1 MKKKLKG
8 PKTKTDPA
16 TIVTKIKRTFRDDI
30 CNIIRRGALLQQAK
44 YQIEHGVWLTWLET
58 NFNWDEEM
66 AQRAMSVA
74 KFAAKYDTVSA
85 LNLTKGV
92 LYGLAAG
99 GFPDKVV
106 KAVLKEA
113 TSVPV
118 KIERLYEITRKR
130 RPQWREA
137 ARGFNDSPKGQ

>member
-1 MKKKLKG
+1 MKKKSKA
-8 PKTKTDPA
+8 PKAKTAKPRDLA

-30 CNIIRRGALLQQAK
+30 CNIIRRGELLQQAK
-44 YQIEHGVWLTWLET
+44 DQIEHDGWLTWVET
-58 NFNWDEEM
+58 NFNWDEET

-74 KFAAKYDTVSA
+74 KFAAEYDTASA

-92 LYGLAAG
+92 LYGLASG

-113 TSVPV
+113 TSGP
-118 KIERLYEITRKR
+118 IRTERLYEITRKR
-130 RPQWREA
+130 Q
-137 ARGFNDSPKGQ
+137 PKSLMCF

>member
-1 MKKKLKG
+1 MKKKSKT
-8 PKTKTDPA
+8 PKAKAVKARPRDLA

-30 CNIIRRGALLQQAK
+30 CNIIRRGEFLQQAK
-44 YQIEHGVWLTWLET
+44 DQIEHGEWATWLET

-66 AQRAMSVA
+66 AQRAISVA

-99 GFPDKVV
+99 GFPDKIV
-106 KAVLKEA
+106 KTVLNEA
-113 TSVPV
+113 TSGPIKV
-118 KIERLYEITRKR
+118 ERLYEITRKR
-130 RPQWREA
+130 QPRRSQLA
-137 ARGFNDSPKGQ
+137 F

>member
-1 MKKKLKG
+1 MKKKSKA
-8 PKTKTDPA
+8 PKAKAEPRDLA
-16 TIVTKIKRTFRDDI
+16 TIVTNIKRTFRDDI
-30 CNIIRRGALLQQAK
+30 SNIIRRGELLQLAK
-44 YQIEHGVWLTWLET
+44 GKIEDGEWLTWLEA

-66 AQRAMSVA
+66 AQRATSVA

-99 GFPDKVV
+99 GFPDKIV
-106 KAVLKEA
+106 KTVLKEA
-113 TSVPV
+113 TSEPI

-130 RPQWREA
+130 
-137 ARGFNDSPKGQ
+137 

>member
-1 MKKKLKG
+1 MKKKSK
-8 PKTKTDPA
+8 PKANAEARDLA
-16 TIVTKIKRTFRDDI
+16 TIVIKIKRTFRDDI
-30 CNIIRRGALLQQAK
+30 CNIIRRGELLQQGK
-44 YQIEHGVWLTWLET
+44 DQIEDGWLTWLET

-74 KFAAKYDTVSA
+74 KFAARYDTVSA

-99 GFPDKVV
+99 GFPDKIV

-113 TSVPV
+113 TSGPIR
-118 KIERLYEITRKR
+118 IERLYEITRKR
-130 RPQWREA
+130 QPEQRR
-137 ARGFNDSPKGQ
+137 S

>member
-1 MKKKLKG
+1 MNKKSKALKARTAKAE
-8 PKTKTDPA
+8 PRDLA
-16 TIVTKIKRTFRDDI
+16 TIVTTIKRTFRDDI
-30 CNIIRRGALLQQAK
+30 CNIIRRGELFQQAK
-44 YQIEHGVWLTWLET
+44 DQIEHGRWLMWVET
-58 NFNWDEEM
+58 NFNWDEQM

-92 LYGLAAG
+92 LYGLASG
-99 GFPDKVV
+99 SFPDKVV

-113 TSVPV
+113 TSGPI

-130 RPQWREA
+130 QPETEKKL
-137 ARGFNDSPKGQ
+137 S